1 MECAMSRVQL
11 ALNVT
16 DIDAAVDF
24 YTRAFGVAPAKR
36 RQGYANFEVA
46 EPPLKLVL
54 FEAEEGATLNHIGV
68 EVVGTEAVAAT
79 TRRLDG
85 AGLDTRVEE
94 SIDCCHAVQD
104 KVYATDPDGLEWEW
118 YTVLGD
124 SPATR
129 PAAPAEA
136 ACC

>member
-1 MECAMSRVQL
+1 MSRVQL

-24 YTRAFGVAPAKR
+24 YTRAFGVAPTKR

-68 EVVGTEAVAAT
+68 EVFGTEVVEAT

-85 AGLDTRVEE
+85 AGLDTRIEE

-124 SPATR
+124 SPATQ
-129 PAAPAEA
+129 PEAPAEPV
-136 ACC
+136 CC

>member
-1 MECAMSRVQL
+1 MARVQL

-16 DIDAAVDF
+16 DVDAAVDF
-24 YTRAFGVAPAKR
+24 YARAFGVDPAKR
-36 RQGYANFEVA
+36 RPGYANFEVA

-68 EVVGTEAVAAT
+68 EVFGTEAVEAT

-85 AGLDTRVEE
+85 AGLDTRIEE

-124 SPATR
+124 SPATE
-129 PAAPAEA
+129 PQAHAEP